1 MKKKQLVPTPDQKQ
15 RMIAEAAY
23 FRAEKR
29 GFAGGNPVEDWF
41 SAEVEIEE
49 SLKARRKAEPQN
61 QELAAYERMRQE
73 MKNLLANI
81 QDTVNADTI
90 KQAFDKAGK
99 NIKELG
105 EFLPETV
112 DKASKMLKGE
122 IAATVERLGPRWES
136 FSGKSAEIF
145 EVWKDRGIGFLNQ
158 ASGALNDWVGRYRK
172 KR

>member
-1 MKKKQLVPTPDQKQ
+1 MKKKQPAPTPDQKQ

-23 FRAEKR
+23 YRAEKR
-29 GFAGGNPVEDWF
+29 GFAGGEPDNDWF
-41 SAEVEIEE
+41 SAEAEIEE
-49 SLKARRKAEPQN
+49 SLNTQGNKDLRS
-61 QELAAYERMRQE
+61 QELAAYESMRRE
-73 MKNLLANI
+73 MKKLLANI

-99 NIKELG
+99 EIRGLG

-112 DKASKMLKGE
+112 DKASKMLKNE